1 MSRLGRRLGVRDAG
15 AFTPMVV
22 VMVMALFAMVALSVD
37 GGGRMRTLEHA
48 DNIAAE
54 AARAGGQAIDISQAV
69 AGTADVVD
77 PAAAAAAANAY
88 LANVGA
94 SGVVTISAD
103 RREITVVVT
112 LTYQPVMLGL
122 FDEGPWS
129 EVGSATAELLNG

>member
-1 MSRLGRRLGVRDAG
+1 MSWFRRRFDARDSG

-54 AARAGGQAIDISQAV
+54 AARAGGQAIDLGQAV
-69 AGTADVVD
+69 AGIADVVD
-77 PAAAAAAANAY
+77 PAGAVAAANAY

-103 RREITVVVT
+103 RREITVVVS
-112 LTYQPVMLGL
+112 LIYQPVMLGL
-122 FDEGPWS
+122 FDEGPWT
-129 EVGSATAELLNG
+129 ETGSATAELLND